1 MDMSGKELRNKIRE
15 YKNNIK
21 LEKEKK
27 ENLKSEI
34 KEKKKEI
41 MRVRQEYYDK
51 LSPEEKDKE
60 NIKSNE
66 DILHKIFSFYK
77 SINDYNR
84 QKNSIEEN
92 LEQIKESNSRNIQKM
107 HNKVNSIYQQISE
120 KDTAIQKANRDFD
133 KYTKSADLVFD
144 IENYVI
150 NPGIE
155 FTNAIAELVL
165 GNQVHRKLRYLLKYT
180 IKQNAS
186 IKEEIDQY
194 KKVLSHLKK
203 EKGIEEESDEEEE
216 EEEEES
222 EEHKSE
228 KSNKEETEE
237 KKNNNNHLGGD
248 LEKIDERIEE
258 NYPSEIVDRT
268 KTAQEK
274 EESIKEE
281 DKDNEAIEDTT
292 GSIVLD
298 SIGLTPRN
306 LERFIESPRFIDK
319 VASVTKVIK
328 PIKLDLDIDDKC
340 QLASVIKVR
349 HVEKTKET
357 IENLV
362 AQIEASKATIEDLQ
376 KELNKLNKKNKE
388 MNIKKSKLLENI
400 EYTANK
406 IEILIDQK
414 KLIQDQANNV
424 DTVQQSPISGNSTNK
439 KIEEIVV

>member
-77 SINDYNR
+77 SINDYNK

-228 KSNKEETEE
+228 KS
-237 KKNNNNHLGGD
+237 
-248 LEKIDERIEE
+248 
-258 NYPSEIVDRT
+258 
-268 KTAQEK
+268 
-274 EESIKEE
+274 
-281 DKDNEAIEDTT
+281 
-292 GSIVLD
+292 
-298 SIGLTPRN
+298 
-306 LERFIESPRFIDK
+306 
-319 VASVTKVIK
+319 
-328 PIKLDLDIDDKC
+328 
-340 QLASVIKVR
+340 
-349 HVEKTKET
+349 
-357 IENLV
+357 
-362 AQIEASKATIEDLQ
+362 
-376 KELNKLNKKNKE
+376 
-388 MNIKKSKLLENI
+388 IKKK
-400 EYTANK
+400 
-406 IEILIDQK
+406 QK
-414 KLIQDQANNV
+414 KKRTI
-424 DTVQQSPISGNSTNK
+424 I
-439 KIEEIVV
+439 II

>member
-1 MDMSGKELRNKIRE
+1 M
-15 YKNNIK
+15 
-21 LEKEKK
+21 
-27 ENLKSEI
+27 
-34 KEKKKEI
+34 
-41 MRVRQEYYDK
+41 
-51 LSPEEKDKE
+51 
-60 NIKSNE
+60 
-66 DILHKIFSFYK
+66 
-77 SINDYNR
+77 
-84 QKNSIEEN
+84 
-92 LEQIKESNSRNIQKM
+92 
-107 HNKVNSIYQQISE
+107 
-120 KDTAIQKANRDFD
+120 
-133 KYTKSADLVFD
+133 
-144 IENYVI
+144 
-150 NPGIE
+150 
-155 FTNAIAELVL
+155 
-165 GNQVHRKLRYLLKYT
+165 
-180 IKQNAS
+180 
-186 IKEEIDQY
+186 
-194 KKVLSHLKK
+194 LSHIKK

-400 EYTANK
+400 EYAANK

>member
-27 ENLKSEI
+27 EHLKSEI
-34 KEKKKEI
+34 KEKKKEM
-41 MRVRQEYYDK
+41 MRVRQEYCDK

-77 SINDYNR
+77 SINDYNK